1 MTISPAVRSA
11 LRLVRGSSLR
21 TATVIITI
29 AIPTAFAT
37 AGNLA
42 DWSSAAALTWSAVAV
57 AAAVLLATQSSPEP
71 TSLATTGAWR
81 VAGASPSGS
90 RRPHRLTGLFLCWVG
105 SAVGLVIGSLV
116 AVATAQERGGW
127 GGVLFLAVA
136 LGVVGMIALV
146 PTPHPLPS
154 RSKRRFVV
162 TEVARVVGGVLLGVA
177 VVVMIPL
184 VGSVRTDFDAGLTV
198 PFAATVTTLVVGLAL
213 GPALRAVFAGSR
225 RIPALRPVL
234 AAATRH
240 RTPAVVRLVLAAAMV
255 VALTATVLGASVGRR
270 TARYQDA
277 VAELQR
283 VPVVPPTVMAV
294 TLPITDTRG
303 GFVLPVA
310 LPRETLSMIGNR
322 YPDAELIPVS
332 WVTDLG
338 PYLFQ
343 RDDRPPAEG
352 PSVSCGLSLRC
363 ALPVI
368 VADPRLAAVYGQP
381 ARPSYMKLS
390 ARLGDNQQTTQPALS
405 APRTETLVHSRVNG
419 APLPT
424 ATFHGLIALEIDP
437 TLVAQRRLPTDIRTV
452 FVTRNRPFTADE
464 RAELRTIVST
474 HQPNGAPATVITSDD
489 RSTGLH
495 SPLGHVPWA
504 ATARSTQWSIATIAA
519 LFALLVV
526 ISTGIVD
533 ALDRRRDNDRLE
545 LLGATPN
552 QVRGAAALHSGLV
565 LAVGAIL
572 AAAAVVPLVAY
583 GLTRFSAA
591 QPAIAVPFVFPLP
604 QIAFLVL
611 GVPLLGALLAAAT
624 AREARRAPRRHKVAA
639 SPISHTSPQEP

>member
-29 AIPTAFAT
+29 AIPTALAT

-81 VAGASPSGS
+81 VAGASPSAS

-105 SAVGLVIGSLV
+105 SAVGLGIGSLV
-116 AVATAQERGGW
+116 AVATAHEGGGW

-162 TEVARVVGGVLLGVA
+162 TEVAWVVGGVLLGVA
-177 VVVMIPL
+177 VVVIIPL

-255 VALTATVLGASVGRR
+255 VALTGTVLGASVGRR
-270 TARYQDA
+270 TARFQDA
-277 VAELQR
+277 AAELQR

-294 TLPITDTRG
+294 TLPITDRRG
-303 GFVLPVA
+303 DFVLPVA
-310 LPRETLSMIGNR
+310 LPGETLRAIRNQ
-322 YPDAELIPVS
+322 YPDAQHIPVT
-332 WVTDLG
+332 WVTDG
-338 PYLFQ
+338 GAYLFQ
-343 RDDRPPAEG
+343 SDKRPPAEG
-352 PSVSCGLSLRC
+352 PSVSCAFSVRC

-368 VADPRLAAVYGQP
+368 VADPRLAAVYGP
-381 ARPSYMKLS
+381 AQPSYMKLS
-390 ARLGDNQQTTQPALS
+390 LGLFGSSKIQPALS
-405 APRTETLVHSRVNG
+405 APRTETLIYRRVNG

-424 ATFHGLIALEIDP
+424 ATFHGLIALAIDP
-437 TLVAQRRLPTDIRTV
+437 TLVAQRRSPTDIRTV

-489 RSTGLH
+489 RSTDLH

-591 QPAIAVPFVFPLP
+591 QPAIAVPFVFPLS

-624 AREARRAPRRHKVAA
+624 AREARRAPRRHPVTA